1 MTATNAVAD
10 ELVALGRRDDQARD
24 TGPRAE
30 APEEVQAAVIAA
42 SRRRDL
48 DLNFFFSV
56 IAAAQIAW
64 IAALGY
70 GLFRLLA

>member
-1 MTATNAVAD
+1 MAATNAVAD
-10 ELVALGRRDDQARD
+10 ELVALGRPGDQVKV
-24 TGPRAE
+24 TGPPAE
-30 APEEVQAAVIAA
+30 PAEEVPAAAIAA
-42 SRRRDL
+42 SRRG

-70 GLFRLLA
+70 GLLRLLA